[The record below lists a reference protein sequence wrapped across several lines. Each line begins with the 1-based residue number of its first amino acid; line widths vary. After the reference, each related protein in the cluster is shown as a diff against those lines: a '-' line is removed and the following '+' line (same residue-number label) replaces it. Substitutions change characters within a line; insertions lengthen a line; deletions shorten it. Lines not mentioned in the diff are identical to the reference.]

1 MPIKPSHILGMNGR
15 YRYTKLNP
23 SSARAYGFS
32 KLKTKQLLLEN
43 SIPTA
48 QLYHMFESYADL
60 DHVIWENIPCP
71 FVLKPASGSAGKG
84 IRIITKYLP
93 QQSIWLDNENETV
106 TVEDLNLHVQ
116 NILDGE
122 YSTWGSSHRALVEE
136 MIVAHPVLKKLS
148 KGGTPDIRIIVFNSV
163 PIMAMARIPTVE
175 SGGKANLDIG
185 AIGLGIDISSGQ
197 TTFGIQGK
205 SKYIK
210 RFPQQKRK
218 VGGIQ
223 IPYWRETL
231 LMAVNAAQA
240 AGFIFMGADL
250 FIDETKGPM
259 VVELNGFPGLS
270 IQLANKAGLKRRIER
285 VEGIEVRNADHGV
298 RIAQALF
305 TEYYADQH
313 RVEQG
318 LTIISNK
325 PTIVVKGDRTKN
337 LEVPA
342 LVNTLRARSAISR
355 KLAVDLGLLDYDDLL
370 WQQQEVSEGKVPVV
384 EVEFEVKGQQV
395 KTAMLAVQ
403 RLDKSK
409 YKVELGQ
416 HDIKQFLIGDIEA

>member
-23 SSARAYGFS
+23 SSARAFGFS
-32 KLKTKQLLLEN
+32 KLKTKQLLTDHQ
-43 SIPTA
+43 IPTA
-48 QLYHMFESYADL
+48 QLYHMFESYSDL
-60 DHVIWENIPCP
+60 DQIVWENIPCP

-93 QQSIWLDNENETV
+93 QQSVWLDNEHNQV
-106 TVEDLNLHVQ
+106 TTEDLNLHVQ

-136 MIVAHPVLKKLS
+136 MIIAHPTLRKLA
-148 KGGTPDIRIIVFNSV
+148 KGGTPDIRVIIFNSV
-163 PIMAMARIPTVE
+163 PIMAMARIPTLE

-185 AIGLGIDISSGQ
+185 AIGLGIDLASGM
-197 TTFGIQGK
+197 TTYGIQGK
-205 SKYIK
+205 RKYIK

-218 VGGIQ
+218 VGGLQ

-231 LMAVNAAQA
+231 LMAVQAAQA
-240 AGFIFMGADL
+240 AGFVFMGADL

-285 VEGIEVRNADHGV
+285 VEGIDVRNADHGV

-305 TEYYADQH
+305 AEYYVDQQRADH
-313 RVEQG
+313 GR
-318 LTIISNK
+318 TIISNK
-325 PTIVVKGDRTKN
+325 PTLIIKGDRTKS
-337 LEVPA
+337 LAVPA
-342 LVNTLRARSAISR
+342 QVNTLRARSAISR
-355 KLAVDLGLLDYDDLL
+355 KLAVELGLLDYDDLL

-384 EVEFEVKGQQV
+384 EVAFEVKGQQV
-395 KTAMLAVQ
+395 KTAMLAIQ
-403 RLDKSK
+403 RLDKTK
-409 YKVELGQ
+409 HRVELGQ
-416 HDIKQFLIGDIEA
+416 FDLKQFLIGEIEA

>member
-32 KLKTKQLLLEN
+32 KLKTKQLLLEHK
-43 SIPTA
+43 IPTA
-48 QLYHMFESYADL
+48 QLYHMFESYTDL
-60 DHVIWENIPCP
+60 DQVLWENIPCP

-84 IRIITKYLP
+84 IRIITKYVP
-93 QQSIWLDNENETV
+93 QQSVWLDNEHNQV
-106 TVEDLNLHVQ
+106 TTEDLNLHVQ

-136 MIVAHPVLKKLS
+136 MIVSHPVLKRLS
-148 KGGTPDIRIIVFNSV
+148 RGGTPDIRIIVFNSV
-163 PIMAMARIPTVE
+163 PIMAMARIPTLE

-185 AIGLGIDISSGQ
+185 AIGLGIDLASGI
-197 TTFGIQGK
+197 TTYGIHVK
-205 SKYIK
+205 RKYIK
-210 RFPQQKRK
+210 KFPQQKRK
-218 VGGIQ
+218 VSGVQ
-223 IPYWRETL
+223 IPFWRETL
-231 LMAVNAAQA
+231 LMAVQAAQA

-250 FIDETKGPM
+250 FIDENKGPM

-285 VEGIEVRNADHGV
+285 VEGIDVRNTDHGV

-305 TEYYADQH
+305 AEYFIDQH
-313 RVEQG
+313 RAEQG

-325 PTIVVKGDRTKN
+325 PTLVIKGDRTKS
-337 LEVPA
+337 LTVQGQ
-342 LVNTLRARSAISR
+342 VNTLRTRSAISR
-355 KLAVDLGLLDYDDLL
+355 KLAVELGLLDYDDLL

-384 EVEFEVKGQQV
+384 EIEFEVKGQIV

-403 RLDKSK
+403 RLDKTK
-409 YKVELGQ
+409 HKVELGQ
-416 HDIKQFLIGDIEA
+416 LDIKQFLIGDIEE

>member
-23 SSARAYGFS
+23 SSARAFGFS

-43 SIPTA
+43 NIPTA
-48 QLYHMFESYADL
+48 QLYHMFESYTDL

-93 QQSIWLDNENETV
+93 QRSIWQDNENEEV

-136 MIVAHPVLKKLS
+136 MIIAHPVLKKLS

-163 PIMAMARIPTVE
+163 PIMAMARIPTEE

-185 AIGLGIDISSGQ
+185 AIGLGIDMSSGL

-218 VGGIQ
+218 VSGIQ
-223 IPYWRETL
+223 IPFWRETL
-231 LMAVNAAQA
+231 LMAVSAAQA

-305 TEYYADQH
+305 AKFYVDQQ

-325 PTIVVKGDRTKN
+325 PTIVVKGDRTKD
-337 LEVPA
+337 LAVPA

-384 EVEFEVKGQQV
+384 EVEFEVKDQLV

-416 HDIKQFLIGDIEA
+416 HDIKQFLIGDIET

>member
-43 SIPTA
+43 NIPTA
-48 QLYHMFESYADL
+48 QLYHMFESYTDL
-60 DHVIWENIPCP
+60 DHMIWENIPCP

-93 QQSIWLDNENETV
+93 QQSIWLDNENDEI

-136 MIVAHPVLKKLS
+136 MIIAHPVLKKLS

-185 AIGLGIDISSGQ
+185 AIGLGIDISSGF

-223 IPYWRETL
+223 IPYWREAL
-231 LMAVNAAQA
+231 LMAVNASQA

-250 FIDETKGPM
+250 FIDETRGPM

-305 TEYYADQH
+305 TEYYVDQH

-325 PTIVVKGDRTKN
+325 PTIVIKGDRTKN

-355 KLAVDLGLLDYDDLL
+355 RLAVDLGLLDYDDLL

-409 YKVELGQ
+409 HKVELGQ